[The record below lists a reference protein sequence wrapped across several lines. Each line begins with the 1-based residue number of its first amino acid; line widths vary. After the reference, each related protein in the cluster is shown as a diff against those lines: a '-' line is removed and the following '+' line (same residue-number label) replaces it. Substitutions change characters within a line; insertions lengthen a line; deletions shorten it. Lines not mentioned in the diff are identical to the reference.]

1 MSISFPIHRVVA
13 AAGVP
18 IPALSLPRSAGQS
31 LRQLSSALLENRMT
45 NRLILALKGNPMHDV
60 LRSCVVAAITA
71 FGVPHFALA
80 NEHTIGGS
88 VESLL
93 VYAKE
98 RNPEYASMR
107 HEAAS
112 ADERAAS
119 AGALPDP
126 KLRVELQ
133 DLTMSGE
140 QNATLSPSRV
150 GKTVYTFMQDV
161 PWFGKRGLQRE
172 IALLEA
178 DGAKGRAAG
187 TWAEL
192 ASRIKSGY
200 AQFYYI
206 HQNERLTK
214 EILDLLSRLEK
225 VAQVRYAGG
234 LATQPDAIRAQVE
247 LTNLRTELIA
257 LENEKR
263 MTQARLNMLLARP
276 ADAALAAPE
285 RLRVLPSSVNLDYA
299 ALQERVRVRNPQLF
313 ADDAR
318 LKAAEKTRDLTYKN
332 RYPDFTFG
340 VAPVQVRREIREW
353 EVMVEVNI
361 PLQQSSRRAQEREA
375 EAMLSAAR
383 SRKEATANQVLSELA
398 ENLSGLDAARRTEAA
413 VTNSLLPQ
421 TELTFKAALAS
432 YENGKVDFAT
442 LLDSQRQIRLAKQ
455 NQIKAQAE
463 AQTRLAAIERLLGE
477 EL

>member
-1 MSISFPIHRVVA
+1 M
-13 AAGVP
+13 
-18 IPALSLPRSAGQS
+18 QS
-31 LRQLSSALLENRMT
+31 
-45 NRLILALKGNPMHDV
+45 V
-60 LRSCVVAAITA
+60 LRICAVAMTLTLGAPIVVW
-71 FGVPHFALA
+71 A
-80 NEHTIGGS
+80 NQQVVGGS

-93 VYAKE
+93 DYAKE
-98 RNPEYASMR
+98 SNPEFASMR
-107 HEAAS
+107 HEADA
-112 ADERAAS
+112 AGERVGP

-126 KLRVELQ
+126 KLRGELM
-133 DLTMSGE
+133 DITRAGE
-140 QNATLSPSRV
+140 QSPTLSPSRV
-150 GKTVYTFMQDV
+150 GSTVYTLMQDV
-161 PWFGKRGLQRE
+161 PWFGKRDLKRD
-172 IALLEA
+172 IAALEA

-192 ASRIKSGY
+192 SSRIKSGY
-200 AQFYYI
+200 AQFYYA
-206 HQNERLTK
+206 HQNERLTR

-234 LATQPDAIRAQVE
+234 LAVQSDAIRAQVE
-247 LTNLRTELIA
+247 QTNLRNELIA

-263 MTQARLNMLLARP
+263 MIQARLNMLLARP

-285 RLRVLPSSVNLDYA
+285 RLRALPEPVNLDHA
-299 ALQERVRVRNPQLF
+299 ALQDRVRGRNPQLF
-313 ADDAR
+313 AEDAR
-318 LKAAEKTRDLTYKN
+318 LKAAEKNRELTYKN

-340 VAPVQVRREIREW
+340 IAPVQYRRSVREW
-353 EVMVEVNI
+353 GVMVEINI

-375 EAMLSAAR
+375 EAMLSVAR

-398 ENLSGLDAARRTEAA
+398 ENLSGLNAARRTEAA
-413 VTNSLLPQ
+413 VTTSLLPQ

-442 LLDSQRQIRLAKQ
+442 LLDAQRQIRMAKQ